1 MALSVPLSLLQ
12 FPGYFTDLDG
22 DPLASGWL
30 TFYAAGTTTPSDV
43 FADVN
48 GDATLTNPVQ
58 LDSSGFAQVFLG
70 SEGLYDVVVSEFEV
84 TTPLVPGAELYTVEG
99 VGNPGQILFA
109 GLGNVL
115 AEGSKN
121 VDSGY
126 AVLST
131 DNLVT
136 VTNVSNTDPWQLQLP
151 AASARTAA
159 TSSTGSGMPLVIKNL
174 SSKAGQIVAAG
185 ADTVDNSA
193 AYDIPAA
200 VDPMYPSVILYSDA
214 DSVWW
219 VAAGLGIT

>member
-30 TFYAAGTTTPSDV
+30 TFYAAGTTDLQDI
-43 FADVN
+43 FGDCN
-48 GDATLTNPVQ
+48 GDSNLVNPFQ
-58 LDSSGFAQVFLG
+58 LDSSGFGQVFLG
-70 SEGLYDVVVSEFEV
+70 SAGLYDVVVSAFEV
-84 TTPLVPGAELYTVEG
+84 TTPTVPGAELYTVEG

-136 VTNVSNTDPWQLQLP
+136 VTNVSNTDPWIVQLP
-151 AASARTAA
+151 AAA
-159 TSSTGSGMPLVIKNL
+159 TRSTTGNGSGMPLVIKNL
-174 SSKAGQIVAAG
+174 SAKAGHIVAAG

-193 AYDIPAA
+193 AYVIPAA
-200 VDPMYPSVILYSDA
+200 ASPLYPSVILYSDA

-219 VAAGLGIT
+219 VAAGVGIT